1 MRRMCRVSGLAPDF
15 PVISCLPPLFS
26 CLPTQNGGQLGNA
39 AKSGSRVFG
48 DWASDDT
55 AKSKNSRRK
64 GARAYMPRAL
74 LPKSR
79 ALRMLECAGW
89 GLFLINS
96 HCPGFTLGNI
106 PAWTKSVNLIKSLP
120 FRLQTSCFQLCLDSI
135 SSAWFSLIL
144 LGVVGSLQAVL
155 TQFDDSRCAVTRASS
170 TRAYSAP
177 ESRPRNKPAALC
189 SIYFARVWY
198 LPHRKSNEVG

>member
-1 MRRMCRVSGLAPDF
+1 MLLKVVLGYSATGLATTPLRARTPDEKG
-15 PVISCLPPLFS
+15 PGRTCHVLYSRKAGLFVCWS
-26 CLPTQNGGQLGNA
+26 VL
-39 AKSGSRVFG
+39 V
-48 DWASDDT
+48 
-55 AKSKNSRRK
+55 
-64 GARAYMPRAL
+64 
-74 LPKSR
+74 
-79 ALRMLECAGW
+79 GW

-120 FRLQTSCFQLCLDSI
+120 FRLQTNCFQLCLDSI